1 MNRCIPNYYSILT
14 ADIRYDTKL
23 SWFEKV
29 LYSEISALTNKT
41 GECWASN
48 KYFADVF
55 AQSERTITRSI
66 SMLKELGYLQLKL
79 EFDGKAITKRT
90 ITIAK
95 PLDNNVSTPI
105 DKNVSTPIDK
115 NVYTPIDKNGDYNTT
130 SKTNITSININR
142 DIEDFT
148 VFWKSL
154 LGRKKNKNDAFKVYQ
169 KIDCDLTADKLAEKF
184 NQLLQTREEK
194 FVPYPQKWLKNEG
207 WNEEETIGERRGDFH
222 YDAPPLQV
230 GEQEGD
236 ISLHEDEIGS
246 APNPNA
252 TQTELCEF
260 YISEYKK
267 TGDTKMVNYYRDH
280 LQHLQQAEK

>member
-1 MNRCIPNYYSILT
+1 MKEMPSYYSILT

-29 LYSEISALTNKT
+29 LFSEISALTNKT

-48 KYFADVF
+48 KYFAEVF
-55 AQSERTITRSI
+55 DQSERTITRSI
-66 SMLKELGYLQLKL
+66 STLKELGYVQLKL

-90 ITIAK
+90 IFIVK
-95 PLDNNVSTPI
+95 PL

-115 NVYTPIDKNGDYNTT
+115 NVYPPIDKNGEYNTT
-130 SKTNITSININR
+130 SKTNNTSININR

-154 LGRKKNKNDAFKVYQ
+154 LGRKKNKNDALKAYL

-207 WNEEETIGERRGDFH
+207 WNEEQTIGERRGDFH

-230 GEQEGD
+230 GEQEGS
-236 ISLHEDEIGS
+236 ISLHESEIGS
-246 APNPNA
+246 TPNPNA

-260 YISEYKK
+260 YLAEYKK
-267 TGDTKMVNYYRDH
+267 TGDTKMVSYYRDY
-280 LQHLQQAEK
+280 LQQLQQQEK

>member
-1 MNRCIPNYYSILT
+1 MKEMPSYYSILT

-29 LYSEISALTNKT
+29 LFSEISALTNKT

-48 KYFADVF
+48 KYFAEVF
-55 AQSERTITRSI
+55 DQSERTITRSI
-66 SMLKELGYLQLKL
+66 STLKELGYVQLKL

-90 ITIAK
+90 IVIAK

-105 DKNVSTPIDK
+105 DKNVYP
-115 NVYTPIDKNGDYNTT
+115 PIDKNGEYNTT
-130 SKTNITSININR
+130 SKTNNTSININR

-154 LGRKKNKNDAFKVYQ
+154 LGRKKNKNDALRAYL
-169 KIDCDLTADKLAEKF
+169 KIDSDLTADKLAEKF

-207 WNEEETIGERRGDFH
+207 WNEEQTIGERRGDFH

-230 GEQEGD
+230 GEQEGSISTNQNNIADVPD
-236 ISLHEDEIGS
+236 IKASQE
-246 APNPNA
+246 
-252 TQTELCEF
+252 ELCQH
-260 YISEYKK
+260 YIDEYEK
-267 TGDTKMVNYYRDH
+267 TGDTKMANYYRDH
-280 LQHLQQAEK
+280 LEHLQQQQK

>member
-1 MNRCIPNYYSILT
+1 M
-14 ADIRYDTKL
+14 
-23 SWFEKV
+23 F
-29 LYSEISALTNKT
+29 SEISALTNKT

-48 KYFADVF
+48 KYFAEVF
-55 AQSERTITRSI
+55 DQSERTLTRSI
-66 SMLKELGYLQLKL
+66 STLKELGYVQLKL

-90 ITIAK
+90 IFIVK
-95 PLDNNVSTPI
+95 PL

-115 NVYTPIDKNGDYNTT
+115 NVYPPIDKNGEYNTT
-130 SKTNITSININR
+130 SKTNNTSININR

-154 LGRKKNKNDAFKVYQ
+154 LGRKKNKNDALKAYL

-207 WNEEETIGERRGDFH
+207 WNEEQTIGERRGDFH

-230 GEQEGD
+230 GEQEGS
-236 ISLHEDEIGS
+236 ISLHESEIGS
-246 APNPNA
+246 TPNPNA

-260 YISEYKK
+260 YLAEYKK
-267 TGDTKMVNYYRDH
+267 TGDTKMVSYYRDY
-280 LQHLQQAEK
+280 LQQLQQQEK

>member
-1 MNRCIPNYYSILT
+1 MKEMPSYYSILT

-29 LYSEISALTNKT
+29 LFSEISALTNKT

-48 KYFADVF
+48 KYFAEVF
-55 AQSERTITRSI
+55 DQSERTITRSI
-66 SMLKELGYLQLKL
+66 STLKELGYVQLKL

-90 ITIAK
+90 IVIAK

-105 DKNVSTPIDK
+105 DKNVYP
-115 NVYTPIDKNGDYNTT
+115 PIDKNGEYNTT
-130 SKTNITSININR
+130 SKTNNTSININR

-154 LGRKKNKNDAFKVYQ
+154 LGRKKNKNDALRAYL
-169 KIDCDLTADKLAEKF
+169 KIDSDLTADKLAEKF

-207 WNEEETIGERRGDFH
+207 WNEEQTIGERRGDFH
-222 YDAPPLQV
+222 HDAPPLQV
-230 GEQEGD
+230 GEQEGSISTNQNNIADVPD
-236 ISLHEDEIGS
+236 IKASQE
-246 APNPNA
+246 
-252 TQTELCEF
+252 ELCQH
-260 YISEYKK
+260 YIDEYEK
-267 TGDTKMVNYYRDH
+267 TGDTKMANYYRDH
-280 LQHLQQAEK
+280 LEHLQQQQK